1 VGVFKF
7 NLKNMYFADAIKAH
21 QNFDFETARTNYLL
35 ELSSGDGSNT
45 FASLFNVG
53 VIDMNEKNFTSA
65 ICFFERA
72 LALNQKDI
80 DTILNL
86 AICCELEGDWG
97 RAEFFYRL
105 AYGVDSKQINVLNN
119 FAAALSKHGNHAEA
133 VNFFEKALCLE
144 PNNISILINLG
155 IALREVGKHKESL
168 IYLDRAVKI
177 SPNSAIALSHN
188 AIALMELGLYDESLT
203 KSNKAIE
210 ADLTC
215 ALGYLAKG
223 FTQHKRQDFSSAI
236 NNYKKALDCDPFL
249 QIAQINI
256 AQLKISQVNDEAEFG
271 SALEESKRSNEM
283 TTKERYSD
291 LGIKKPVLAVPF
303 FKLKHDIEQA
313 NFLKSKGIISNS
325 LLRFTEA
332 TDSVYG
338 AADIKPSQFKND
350 GQQQVMLNGE
360 LVEAYRKY
368 QIDQLIYEMP
378 KINGILH
385 HQHDWRAIEESYF
398 SSDPELIFI
407 DDFLD
412 LDALNAFQNFC
423 FFSKVWTKEY
433 KGCYLG
439 AFANQGFISPLHLK
453 LALDLK
459 KAMPRVFKDYPI
471 GQLWGFKYDSQLGKG
486 INVHADFAKV
496 NLNFWITPSE
506 SNLDPNSGGLRVYTV
521 PAPITWTFHDYNRDS
536 EQIYDFLSRKN
547 SSSITVP
554 YKGNR
559 AVLFNSALFHE
570 TDVINFKEGYENR
583 RVNMTYLFG
592 SQLA

>member
-1 VGVFKF
+1 
-7 NLKNMYFADAIKAH
+7 MYFALAIQAH
-21 QNFDFETARTNYLL
+21 QNGDLELAKKNYLL
-35 ELSSGDGSNT
+35 ELNSGDGKNT
-45 FASLFNVG
+45 FAAFFNVG
-53 VIDMNEKNFTSA
+53 MIFMSEEKFANAANHFKEA
-65 ICFFERA
+65 FE
-72 LALNQKDI
+72 LNQRDI
-80 DTILNL
+80 DTIFNL
-86 AICCELEGDWG
+86 AVCFELSGDWE
-97 RAEFFYRL
+97 RAEYFYRL
-105 AYGVDSKQINVLNN
+105 AYSVDSKKINVLKN
-119 FAAALSKHGNHAEA
+119 FAAALSKHGNHNEA
-133 VNFFEKALCLE
+133 VSLFEKALYLE
-144 PNNISILINLG
+144 PNNLSILINLG
-155 IALREVGKHKESL
+155 IALGEVGKHRESL

-203 KSNKAIE
+203 KSNKAIQ
-210 ADLTC
+210 ADLTY

-223 FTQHKRQDFSSAI
+223 FTLHKRQDYSSAI
-236 NNYKKALDCDPFL
+236 NNYKKALEYDPIL

-271 SALEESKRSNEM
+271 SAIEESKRSNEM
-283 TTKERYSD
+283 TTKARYSG
-291 LGIKKPVLAVPF
+291 LENKKPVLAVPF

-313 NFLKSKGIISNS
+313 NFLKSKDIISNS

-332 TDSVYG
+332 TDNVYS
-338 AADIKPSQFKND
+338 ASEIKLNQFKND
-350 GQQQVMLNGE
+350 GQQQVILNGE

-378 KINGILH
+378 KINGILN

-521 PAPITWTFHDYNRDS
+521 PAPTSWTFHDYNRDS
-536 EQIYDFLSRKN
+536 EKIYDFLSRKN

-592 SQLA
+592 SHLA